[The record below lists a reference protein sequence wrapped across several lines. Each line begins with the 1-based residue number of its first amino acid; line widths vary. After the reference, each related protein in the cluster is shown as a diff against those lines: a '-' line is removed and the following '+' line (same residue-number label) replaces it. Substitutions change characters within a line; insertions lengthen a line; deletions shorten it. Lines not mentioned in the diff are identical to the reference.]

1 MLDIH
6 SQLCLKLTGLEK
18 VMCGDAFMFLPD
30 PMENWN
36 NSELPLMGFGEI
48 LEYLGWK
55 SKIEAEG
62 PIINHLKKIHG
73 YLSVYI
79 S

>member
-1 MLDIH
+1 
-6 SQLCLKLTGLEK
+6 
-18 VMCGDAFMFLPD
+18 MFLPD